1 MNNLFAV
8 ADKNV
13 VVTGG
18 SSGIGLQLVKLFA
31 AHGARVTS
39 VATSHTQAVC
49 DEINAVQAAHRI
61 LLVSADL
68 TEEAGVEQAFA
79 QIDGAHGAPEV
90 LFNNA
95 GISQRKRFLDV
106 KRVDWNSVMEINLKA
121 MFFVAQEAAGRM
133 ARDGVHG
140 SIINMSSILSNKAMT
155 GTAVYSSAKSGV
167 NQMTKALAFE
177 LAPHGIRV
185 NAIAPGW
192 FETRMTARFLNEGA
206 KAYLKSVNPLKRLGQ
221 PGDIDGAA
229 LLLASDAGRYITGT
243 VITIDGGQSLSG

>member
-1 MNNLFAV
+1 MENLFSV
-8 ADKNV
+8 AGKKV
-13 VVTGG
+13 AITGG

-31 AHGARVTS
+31 LHGAYVAS
-39 VATSHTQAVC
+39 IATSHSQEVC
-49 DEINAVQAAHRI
+49 DEVNAVQSAHRVAF
-61 LLVSADL
+61 VSGDL
-68 TEEAGVEQAFA
+68 TEEQGVNQVFSDLDRNLGTPD
-79 QIDGAHGAPEV
+79 I

-121 MFFVAQEAAGRM
+121 MFFVAQEAAQRM
-133 ARDGVHG
+133 VRDNVPG

-155 GTAVYSSAKSGV
+155 GTAVYASAKSGV
-167 NQMTKALAFE
+167 NQMTKSLAFE
-177 LAPHGIRV
+177 LAGHGIRV

-243 VITIDGGQSLSG
+243 VITIDGGQSLTG